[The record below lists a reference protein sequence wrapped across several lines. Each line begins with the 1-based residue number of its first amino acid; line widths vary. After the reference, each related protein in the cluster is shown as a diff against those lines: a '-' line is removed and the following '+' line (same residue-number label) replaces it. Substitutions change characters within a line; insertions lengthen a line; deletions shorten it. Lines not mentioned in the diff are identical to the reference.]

1 MLAFDLPTIWATLIC
16 IALLAYVLLDG
27 FDLGIGIL
35 FPLGRN
41 KEERDLMMN
50 SVAPIWDGNQTWLVL
65 GGGGLFA
72 AFPLAYSILLTA
84 FYAPLIIML
93 LALVLRGV
101 AFEFR
106 FRAEKQSTQTLWD
119 MAFIGGSTTAA
130 LCQGIMVGAFVQGI
144 VVTDRVYAGGWFDWL
159 SPFSLL
165 CGVALVV
172 GYALLGASW
181 LVIKTEGNLQ
191 ARMRALQL
199 PLGAVTMLVVALVSG
214 GTLLQHDNILDR
226 WFSQAALRWI
236 WIIPL
241 VSTVFSAWFVLAV
254 RAQREVLPFA
264 LTLGLFAMSFA
275 GLAVSLYPNL
285 IPPGISFR
293 EAANADKSLA
303 FMLVGALVLLPV
315 IAAYTAHNYWVFR
328 GKIRSDAGYH

>member
-1 MLAFDLPTIWATLIC
+1 MAFDLPTIWAGLIC
-16 IALLAYVLLDG
+16 VALLAYVLLDG

-35 FPLGRN
+35 FPLGRD

-106 FRAEKQSTQTLWD
+106 FRAEQKRAQLLWD
-119 MAFIGGSTTAA
+119 LAFIGGSTVATFA
-130 LCQGIMVGAFVQGI
+130 QGIMVGAFVQGI
-144 VVTDRVYAGGWFDWL
+144 SVTDRVYAGGWYDWI
-159 SPFSLL
+159 SPFSIL
-165 CGVALVV
+165 CGLALVS

-181 LVIKTEGNLQ
+181 LVMKTEGPLQ
-191 ARMRALQL
+191 DRMRSLQL
-199 PLGAVTMLVVALVSG
+199 PLGAITMLLVAIVSG
-214 GTLLQHDNILDR
+214 GTLLQHENILDR

-236 WIIPL
+236 WVIPI
-241 VSTVFSAWFVLAV
+241 VSAIFSGWFVVAV
-254 RAQREVLPFA
+254 RAKKEFLPFL
-264 LTLGLFAMSFA
+264 LTLGLFMMSFA
-275 GLAVSLYPNL
+275 GLAASLYPNL
-285 IPPGISFR
+285 IPPDISFR
-293 EAANADKSLA
+293 EAANADKSLS

-315 IAAYTAHNYWVFR
+315 IATYTAHNYWVFR
-328 GKIRSDAGYH
+328 GKIRPDAGYH